1 MGNGDSAIV
10 RAAENAAEIA
20 ARLLVPVER
29 PETVAALRRFQQDL
43 DSSFAAR
50 PYYDLPVEAR
60 ARWTQ
65 LTAPFDAAGRA
76 AAARWLLAA
85 CAAGVPRRL
94 SDAPVP
100 ESIHSRIAS
109 ELNRVMSGLN
119 ARRPQ
124 HLELDNDVYLKDLGI
139 CRLRLFP
146 CAAQVLD
153 PHAGISR
160 SLVLARFT
168 QAAPQLIGLAIG
180 SRLRFAPFLEAH
192 THTPLLKDFTPRG
205 WLECYRLAAD
215 LLESNPRLQGLIS
228 GSWFFDPALEAISPD
243 LAYLRQTPKSG
254 GAFFL
259 RIGGSES
266 DIANATA
273 TSPTRRKLHESGQYQ
288 PTAYLMVWPRGNLV
302 AWARRHA
309 AGV

>member
-1 MGNGDSAIV
+1 MGNGDSAIA
-10 RAAENAAEIA
+10 RAAENAAAIA
-20 ARLLVPVER
+20 TGLLVSLER
-29 PETVAALRRFQQDL
+29 PETADALRRFQQDL
-43 DSSFAAR
+43 DTSFAAR
-50 PYYDLPVEAR
+50 PYYDLPPEAR

-65 LTAPFDAAGRA
+65 LTAPLDAAGRA

-85 CAAGVPRRL
+85 CASEAMGRLRR
-94 SDAPVP
+94 APLP
-100 ESIHSRIAS
+100 ESIKPRLAA
-109 ELNRVMSGLN
+109 ELNRVVSGL
-119 ARRPQ
+119 ATRRPQ
-124 HLELDNDVYLKDLGI
+124 HLDLDNDVYLKDLGI

-168 QAAPQLIGLAIG
+168 QAAPQLLRLAIG

-215 LLESNPRLQGLIS
+215 LLECDPRLQGLIS

-243 LAYLRQTPKSG
+243 LAYLRQTPRSA

-259 RIGGSES
+259 RIGQSES

-288 PTAYLMVWPRGNLV
+288 PTAYLLVWPRGDLL
-302 AWARRHA
+302 AWARRPA
-309 AGV
+309 ARV